1 MMLPKALAF
10 IAVSHPATYRTTR
23 GLLGSWVATQE
34 GLPKTGGLILH
45 AIVFLLVLRLFW
57 MLMRR
62 ASYAHIEGKGMMP
75 SAYGH
80 PAGSK

>member
-1 MMLPKALAF
+1 MMLLKALAF

-34 GLPKTGGLILH
+34 GLPKTAGLFLH
-45 AIVFLLVLRLFW
+45 AIVFLLVLNLMW

-62 ASYAHIEGKGMMP
+62 ASYSRIEQKM
-75 SAYGH
+75 
-80 PAGSK
+80 